1 MAETLK
7 NLGSQRAL
15 LVNGSDGFDELTTTG
30 ISYVAELNNN
40 KIKTYEINPEDLG
53 IKLSNFE
60 DLIGGNPE
68 YNAKKIM
75 NLLGGEKGPYRDIVL
90 LNSAAALYVDGK
102 VDNLK
107 DGISLSENSIDNGK
121 AKIAL
126 KNLIRIS
133 NSWKIF

>member
-1 MAETLK
+1 M
-7 NLGSQRAL
+7 
-15 LVNGSDGFDELTTTG
+15 
-30 ISYVAELNNN
+30 NNN
-40 KIKTYEINPEDLG
+40 QIKTYEINPEDLG

-75 NLLGGEKGPYRDIVL
+75 NLLDGEKGPYRDIVL

>member
-1 MAETLK
+1 M
-7 NLGSQRAL
+7 S
-15 LVNGSDGFDELTTTG
+15 
-30 ISYVAELNNN
+30 
-40 KIKTYEINPEDLG
+40 
-53 IKLSNFE
+53 
-60 DLIGGNPE
+60 
-68 YNAKKIM
+68 
-75 NLLGGEKGPYRDIVL
+75 LLGGEKGPYRDIVL